1 MALPAIPRTVTWF
14 PAHNGGIEHEPAFIV
29 IERWNECMGTDE
41 FECPVIEVLY
51 YEGEKECT
59 IITS

>member
-1 MALPAIPRTVTWF
+1 MTTLPAIPRTVSWF

-29 IERWNECMGTDE
+29 IERWNETNEDNE
-41 FECPVIEVLY
+41 AVIEVIFFK
-51 YEGEKECT
+51 GEKECT